1 MKSLVDFGHSLGLK
15 VGSYLNN
22 CICMDKDPDPKY
34 EQDVAWFMSAGFDE
48 VQQAFIHLVTIA
60 TTSVSAPL
68 SDGHDRYGPAGIRR
82 RNLSTQSRNG
92 RPPYT
97 RNIGKDRQLRE

>member
-1 MKSLVDFGHSLGLK
+1 MKSLVDHGHSLGLK

-82 RNLSTQSRNG
+82 RNSRNHAMAG
-92 RPPYT
+92 R
-97 RNIGKDRQLRE
+97 RIHVI